1 MKEHQEALKKGL
13 GHVRVNERHDQFW
26 ATATK
31 DFDECL
37 LKDLAREDLGELER
51 NELGDVNICVSGRL
65 DLRATI
71 VTGRFRDVSS
81 LFDSNNIGA
90 GIWYTLH
97 DRALTR
103 TEFDELKVR
112 HVCVYTPV
120 VGRRVVDE
128 EFVDRGVRLN
138 RGESVLFKLKQRR
151 MEHNGWINDIP
162 LRAER
167 QRQEQRMV
175 IGDRMCTTIP
185 IQEGKGHAAIKLS
198 IEKIRGY
205 QILLTI
211 LNSGFPVELH
221 AVEIDVGERRP
232 IPISFRA
239 QAVEMLRYGFGHP
252 GRLIDYRSPSS
263 NGLEEIGMEGVEAWV
278 KWWCHPHNKHLIDH
292 WLQPDD
298 EANPMATLEGL
309 VRARSG
315 KPDEKLWGY
324 SKTLKIAMDS
334 MRLGYLLN
342 SDTKKDVAEA
352 LAEAHNHNKHIGRWS
367 DHYFVV
373 SRFATGAKAFMSF
386 LVTYGILAAGIGK
399 DIDDVPDGLRNN
411 WVRMIEEC
419 YKKSIEPLIP
429 LLPENFGK
437 QRSAANE

>member
-13 GHVRVNERHDQFW
+13 GYVRVNERHDRFW

-31 DFDECL
+31 DLDGCL
-37 LKDLAREDLGELER
+37 LKDLAREELGELER
-51 NELGDVNICVSGRL
+51 NELGDVNMCVSDRL

-81 LFDSNNIGA
+81 LFDSNNVGA

-97 DRALTR
+97 DRTLTR
-103 TEFDELKVR
+103 AEFDELKVR

-120 VGRRVVDE
+120 VGRQVADE
-128 EFVDRGVRLN
+128 EFVDIGRRLN
-138 RGESVLFKLKQRR
+138 SGESVPIQLKQRR
-151 MEHNGWINDIP
+151 MEHNDWINDIP

-185 IQEGKGHAAIKLS
+185 IQESKGHAAIKLS

-205 QILLTI
+205 QVLLTI

-221 AVEIDVGERRP
+221 TVEIDVGERRP

-239 QAVEMLRYGFGHP
+239 HAVEMLRYGFGHP
-252 GRLIDYRSPSS
+252 GRLIDYRSPSL
-263 NGLEEIGMEGVEAWV
+263 NGLEEIGMEGVEAWDR
-278 KWWCHPHNKHLIDH
+278 WWFNPHNKHLIDH

-309 VRARSG
+309 VRARWRPG
-315 KPDEKLWGY
+315 AKLYDY
-324 SKTLKIAMDS
+324 SKTLEVAMDH
-334 MRLGYLLN
+334 MGLGDLLN
-342 SDTKKDVAEA
+342 SDTKKDVAKA
-352 LAEAHNHNKHIGRWS
+352 LVGAHNHNKHIGQWS
-367 DHYFVV
+367 GDDYFVV

-386 LVTYGILAAGIGK
+386 LVTYGILVAGIGK
-399 DIDDVPDGLRNN
+399 DVADVPDDLRNN

-419 YKKSIEPLIP
+419 YNNSIEPLIP
-429 LLPENFGK
+429 QLPEEIWK
-437 QRSAANE
+437 RTAASE